1 MPKYLVPI
9 DMNKNE
15 IQNAVIQKLAA
26 APSNPIKGL
35 FYFNTTDNT
44 LYVYNG
50 TTWRDALTN
59 GVNNYNELVDT
70 PITNLTTNTL
80 LSNAGIYK
88 IIGSGVTVT
97 VNTQSITGDETLIIY
112 DGTNATIIKANSIY
126 RITSTGSVI
135 NYVEANSPITGA
147 TKPKVTYDSKG
158 LVTGG
163 ADLQASDIPDLSSLY
178 IAATLKGAN
187 NGVAELGADGK
198 VPSTQL
204 PSYVDDVIE
213 GYYYNNKFYKES
225 THTTEITG
233 ETGKIYVDL
242 ATNKSYRWSGT
253 TYTEIAQANIHK
265 YIETITGDGTTT
277 SFSISHGLNSRDV
290 LVNVYDATTYE
301 DIVVNIARTSTSS
314 LTIDFAVAP
323 IVGED
328 YKVVVIA

>member
-9 DMNKNE
+9 DLNKNE
-15 IQNAVIQKLAA
+15 IQNAVIQKLAT
-26 APSNPIKGL
+26 APSNPVKGL

-50 TTWRDALTN
+50 TTWKDALTD
-59 GVNNYNELVDT
+59 GVANYNSLNNT
-70 PITNLTTNTL
+70 PITNLSSNTT
-80 LSNAGIYK
+80 LSSAGIYK
-88 IIGSGVTVT
+88 IVGGGVTVT
-97 VNTQSITGDETLIIY
+97 VNSTAVTGDETLIIY
-112 DGTNATIIKANSIY
+112 DGTDATIIKASEVY
-126 RITSTGSVI
+126 RILNGGTVK
-135 NYVEANSPITGA
+135 NYVEANAAITGA
-147 TKPKVTYDSKG
+147 TKPKISYDNKG

-163 ADLQASDIPDLSSLY
+163 SDLAAEDIPDLSSLY

-233 ETGKIYVDL
+233 ESGKIYVDL
-242 ATNKSYRWSGT
+242 VTNKSYRWSGT

-265 YIETITGDGTTT
+265 YTETITGDGTTT

-301 DIVVNIARTSTSS
+301 DVVVNIARTSTSS

-323 IVGED
+323 IIGED